1 MNVVFLGS
9 GSAIPIPRGHDG
21 RSGYRGALRPARAQR
36 RIHDCPQCRSRDV
49 RDRRLSSA
57 IVIDGRVLIDAGPA
71 IGELLSS
78 VDVPPDG
85 IAAILLTHRHR
96 DAGGG
101 LQIMRQ
107 RSRIV
112 FPAGPALPS
121 GPDTAL
127 KPYGFPMMGLPGGT
141 S

>member
-1 MNVVFLGS
+1 
-9 GSAIPIPRGHDG
+9 
-21 RSGYRGALRPARAQR
+21 
-36 RIHDCPQCRSRDV
+36 
-49 RDRRLSSA
+49 
-57 IVIDGRVLIDAGPA
+57 VIDGRVLIDAGPA